1 LARSG
6 HCRHSRRTAERQIER
21 IAPGGD
27 CARVI
32 APPPRK
38 ASDLAARADARGTAG
53 RPIRTSADDS
63 IAVSAD
69 GRLIVLVGLR
79 DHHRSP
85 QWTR

>member
-1 LARSG
+1 M
-6 HCRHSRRTAERQIER
+6 
-21 IAPGGD
+21 
-27 CARVI
+27 
-32 APPPRK
+32 
-38 ASDLAARADARGTAG
+38 RAVLP